1 MTTYDNAM
9 IPPTSDSYYF
19 SEESLV
25 EAHAGGEKV
34 LSTLV
39 KREQIGTIDGDGF
52 LILGQH
58 QDILG
63 GGFEPQETYSGFIS
77 SFNMWDSILTLSQI
91 QSISQCE
98 GIRINFFTEENLRI

>member
-1 MTTYDNAM
+1 MTTYDNSM
-9 IPPTSDSYYF
+9 LHPTSDSYYF

-58 QDILG
+58 QVV
-63 GGFEPQETYSGFIS
+63 FKAFA
-77 SFNMWDSILTLSQI
+77 TLLKI
-91 QSISQCE
+91 
-98 GIRINFFTEENLRI
+98 